1 MITISKNLQL
11 KKIVSENSEVL
22 FELMQ
27 AIYPPAYQHFWT
39 DNGNWYIN
47 TQYSK
52 ENILQELSEKNT
64 DYYFVVFNDEIV
76 GNFRIIWGEKLAN
89 LSEEKQV
96 KLHRIYLHPKTQG
109 KGLGKKLLFWLEEKV
124 KEKGFKIIWL
134 DGMNKQPQAFQFY
147 EKLGYIYH
155 SHTFLPF
162 ENMLEEYKKMSQLYK
177 KLNYSLDS
185 TFTNQ
190 RIK

>member
-1 MITISKNLQL
+1 MKFRKATISDVPAIVEMIADDKLGKTREDFKIPLPDKYYDAYKN
-11 KKIVSENSEVL
+11 
-22 FELMQ
+22 
-27 AIYPPAYQHFWT
+27 
-39 DNGNWYIN
+39 IN
-47 TQYSK
+47 TDS
-52 ENILQELSEKNT
+52 NQELI
-64 DYYFVVFNDEIV
+64 VVENDKLEVV
-76 GNFRIIWGEKLAN
+76 GTMQLSFIQYLTYQGGIRAQIEAVRIRKD
-89 LSEEKQV
+89 Q
-96 KLHRIYLHPKTQG
+96 RG
-109 KGLGKKLLFWLEEKV
+109 KGLGKKLLFWLEEKA

-134 DGMNKQPQAFQFY
+134 DAMNKQPQAFQFY